1 MTEEAK
7 NVKVVLLGDG
17 GVGKT
22 SIVNSYF
29 RKPFQGSYKMTLG
42 TEFRI
47 KRVGNHVIQIWD
59 LAGQPIFSSVRSTY
73 YVGALGAIL
82 VYDVTKKSTYDNIP
96 NWLEEFYYHKGENV
110 PIILVA
116 NKIDLRDIQA
126 CLTAEDGQK
135 LKEKLEA
142 SKKFKV
148 TYVESS
154 AKTSHNIDD
163 IFDKMV
169 DRIVSPELSKTEG
182 STEQS
187 TQSDDAQ
194 VPKPEIDERAADSSD

>member
-1 MTEEAK
+1 MTTQK

-82 VYDVTKKSTYDNIP
+82 VYDVTKQSSYTNIP

-110 PIILVA
+110 PIVLVA
-116 NKIDLRDIQA
+116 NKVDLRDTTKS
-126 CLTAEDGQK
+126 LNAEYGLK
-135 LKEKLEA
+135 MKEKLEET
-142 SKKFKV
+142 KKFVV
-148 TYVESS
+148 TYVETS
-154 AKTSHNIDD
+154 AKTDHNIDQ
-163 IFDKMV
+163 IFDIMIQQ
-169 DRIVSPELSKTEG
+169 IVLDETETKTKSEKEV
-182 STEQS
+182 ST
-187 TQSDDAQ
+187 DDSEVTHLPQ
-194 VPKPEIDERAADSSD
+194 E

>member
-1 MTEEAK
+1 MNAQST

-29 RKPFQGSYKMTLG
+29 KKPFQGSYKMTLG

-82 VYDVTKKSTYDNIP
+82 AYDVTKQSSYDNVP
-96 NWLEEFYYHKGENV
+96 HWLEEFDYHKGEKV
-110 PIILVA
+110 PIVLVA
-116 NKIDLRDIQA
+116 NKVDLRDTTK
-126 CLTAEDGQK
+126 CLTTEDGLK
-135 LKEKLEA
+135 LKEKLEETKTF
-142 SKKFKV
+142 SV
-148 TYVESS
+148 TYVETS
-154 AKTSHNIDD
+154 AKTNHNIES
-163 IFDKMV
+163 IFNTMIE
-169 DRIVSPELSKTEG
+169 RIVPAEVKPEPTNEV
-182 STEQS
+182 
-187 TQSDDAQ
+187 SDDSNEPAGL
-194 VPKPEIDERAADSSD
+194 

>member
-1 MTEEAK
+1 MNPRSK

-29 RKPFQGSYKMTLG
+29 KKPFQGTYKMTLG

-82 VYDVTKKSTYDNIP
+82 AYDVTKQSTYDNIP
-96 NWLEEFYYHKGENV
+96 NWLEEFYYHKGEKV
-110 PIILVA
+110 PIVLVA
-116 NKIDLRDIQA
+116 NKVDLRDTTK
-126 CLTAEDGQK
+126 CLTAEDGLK
-135 LKEKLEA
+135 LKEKLEE
-142 SKKFKV
+142 SKKFEV
-148 TYVESS
+148 TYVETS
-154 AKTSHNIDD
+154 AKTNHNIDS
-163 IFDKMV
+163 IFDVMI
-169 DRIVSPELSKTEG
+169 DRIVPSTTQIAKTDSAEETSSSNINTK
-182 STEQS
+182 ST
-187 TQSDDAQ
+187 TND
-194 VPKPEIDERAADSSD
+194 RY

>member
-1 MTEEAK
+1 MSSK
-7 NVKVVLLGDG
+7 SRNIKVVLLGDG

-29 RKPFQGSYKMTLG
+29 NKPFKGSYKMTLG

-82 VYDVTKKSTYDNIP
+82 VYDVSKKKSYNNIP
-96 NWLEEFYYHKGENV
+96 SWLEEFDYHKNEKV

-116 NKIDLRDIQA
+116 NKTDLRGSTP
-126 CLTAEDGQK
+126 CLTESEGLA
-135 LKEKLEA
+135 LKDKIEA
-142 SKKFKV
+142 SDKFDV
-148 TYVESS
+148 IYCESS
-154 AKTSHNIDD
+154 AKTGENIND
-163 IFDKMV
+163 IFDQII
-169 DRIVSPELSKTEG
+169 REIASPDEASKES
-182 STEQS
+182 STEN
-187 TQSDDAQ
+187 
-194 VPKPEIDERAADSSD
+194 